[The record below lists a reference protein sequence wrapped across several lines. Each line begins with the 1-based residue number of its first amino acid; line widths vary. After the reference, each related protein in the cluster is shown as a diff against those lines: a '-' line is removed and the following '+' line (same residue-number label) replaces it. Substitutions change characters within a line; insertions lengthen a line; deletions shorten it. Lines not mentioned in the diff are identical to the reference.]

1 MKRIGLIAVIIL
13 IMTCII
19 PTTAVVAVA
28 NGSVPYVL
36 HNGVN
41 LYADTTFNDVVE
53 ELDANV
59 EVEILDEVIIGGE
72 TYYKVFVNDKTGYIL
87 AKYVYYT
94 EKNGTYV
101 IFTAKAY
108 GDRVG
113 GHVNVYVLPNT
124 DAEIKCTL
132 LDGTEMTVAKSE
144 YEGYYEVVLEDG
156 VGYVKEENVTT
167 SISYNERVALIIGIV
182 ACVTVILILLIT
194 YFRRNADYLKRK
206 RK

>member
-1 MKRIGLIAVIIL
+1 MKRIGLVAVIIL

-19 PTTAVVAVA
+19 PTTAIVAVA
-28 NGSVPYVL
+28 SSPE
-36 HNGVN
+36 
-41 LYADTTFNDVVE
+41 TT
-53 ELDANV
+53 
-59 EVEILDEVIIGGE
+59 
-72 TYYKVFVNDKTGYIL
+72 
-87 AKYVYYT
+87 YT
-94 EKNGTYV
+94 

-113 GHVNVYVLPNT
+113 GHVNVYVLPST
-124 DAEIKCTL
+124 DAEIKCTM
-132 LDGTEMTVAKSE
+132 LDGTKMTVAKSE

-156 VGYVKEENVTT
+156 IGFVKEENVTT

-194 YFRRNADYLKRK
+194 YFRRNADYLKSK